1 MATDFAPTRRFAAV
15 GHASLSDR
23 LQNDRL
29 RNDGRASSHEQIS
42 VAENDRL
49 SDFQARTG
57 RGIPLGTLLLAINQL
72 AVMNQN
78 GVDIAEA
85 VDTVSRYCK
94 HPRLA
99 DQMARIHT
107 SLTEGNTLS
116 AAIAVH
122 GEGFPANISPMLA
135 AAESSGNL
143 PQTLKRIAEML
154 RAELQLR
161 ATVISAL
168 IYPIILISAS
178 MMVMTAMMLGVIPQF
193 ARVFES
199 LGKPVPASTET
210 LLWIGL
216 TCRAYWHMILGVV
229 VAGGAGIIYFR
240 KHPTLR
246 KPLHAT
252 LMYGPI
258 IRDAYRPLMTGRI
271 FRALSGMVA
280 GGVTLLEAVRLA
292 HKSTS
297 DPYWRELLESISEN
311 LLQGSRASEPMR
323 NVDFLPPEAAQ
334 LVATAEKTGRM
345 AEVLDDVGAF
355 YEEDA
360 SRRIKRLVA
369 ALEPVIIM
377 VMGVLVA
384 GIVMSV
390 MLPMLDVTTMH

>member
-1 MATDFAPTRRFAAV
+1 MSINFAPTRRFANPSYA
-15 GHASLSDR
+15 ASPFQEQVSEFESGR
-23 LQNDRL
+23 LQD
-29 RNDGRASSHEQIS
+29 
-42 VAENDRL
+42 
-49 SDFQARTG
+49 ARIRSG
-57 RGIPLGTLLLAINQL
+57 RGLPLGTLLLAINQL

-78 GVDIAEA
+78 GVDLAEA

-99 DQMARIHT
+99 NQMARIHT

-116 AAIAVH
+116 AAIATH
-122 GEGFPANISPMLA
+122 GDGFPANIAPMLA

-143 PQTLKRIAEML
+143 PLTLRRITEML

-161 ATVISAL
+161 ATVVSAL
-168 IYPIILISAS
+168 IYPAILVAAS
-178 MMVMTAMMLGVIPQF
+178 LLVMSAMMLGVIPQF
-193 ARVFES
+193 ASVFES
-199 LGKPVPASTET
+199 LGKPIPASTQT
-210 LLWIGL
+210 LLWIGVACRSHWYWIIGGILL
-216 TCRAYWHMILGVV
+216 TLGGLLYSRRHAIV
-229 VAGGAGIIYFR
+229 
-240 KHPTLR
+240 T
-246 KPLHAT
+246 KPLHAF

-258 IRDAYRPLMTGRI
+258 IRDAYRPLMTGRV
-271 FRALSGMVA
+271 FRALAGMIA

-292 HKSTS
+292 HQSTA
-297 DPYWRELLESISEN
+297 DPYWRKLLESVSEN
-311 LLQGSRASEPMR
+311 LLEGSRASDPMR
-323 NVDFLPPEAAQ
+323 DVDFLPPEAAQ
-334 LVATAEKTGRM
+334 LVATAERTGRM
-345 AEVLDDVGAF
+345 SEVLDDVGMF

>member
-1 MATDFAPTRRFAAV
+1 MAIEFAPTRRFAAAGYAPSSDPSV
-15 GHASLSDR
+15 GDAWSSSREHALVQEPARVSEARSR
-23 LQNDRL
+23 S
-29 RNDGRASSHEQIS
+29 GRS
-42 VAENDRL
+42 
-49 SDFQARTG
+49 
-57 RGIPLGTLLLAINQL
+57 IPLGTLLLAINQL

-116 AAIAVH
+116 AAIAGH

-143 PQTLKRIAEML
+143 PQTLKRITEML

-168 IYPIILISAS
+168 IYPIILITAS
-178 MMVMTAMMLGVIPQF
+178 MLVMAAMMLGVIPQF
-193 ARVFES
+193 ASVFES
-199 LGKPVPASTET
+199 LGKPIPASTET
-210 LLWIGL
+210 LLWIGVA
-216 TCRAYWHMILGVV
+216 CRAHWYWILGS
-229 VAGGAGIIYFR
+229 GAALMSGLVSFR
-240 KHPTLR
+240 KHPTVR
-246 KPLHAT
+246 RPLHIL

-271 FRALSGMVA
+271 FRALSSMVA

-292 HKSTS
+292 HQSTS
-297 DPYWRELLESISEN
+297 DPYWRELLESVAEN

-360 SRRIKRLVA
+360 ARRIKRLVA

-377 VMGVLVA
+377 IMGVLVA